1 MSPSGEIPLDSV
13 KIEEGVSNIGEPV
26 RDTLFMGE
34 AVAVKSSVVL
44 SRRGRSG
51 VRVRI
56 VGSASVG
63 WVEAAEA
70 WGVRCR
76 GCGSGAW
83 QLRCD

>member
-1 MSPSGEIPLDSV
+1 MDSV
-13 KIEEGVSNIGEPV
+13 MMEEGVSNIGEPV
-26 RDTLFMGE
+26 RDTLLRGE

-56 VGSASVG
+56 VGSASIG

-70 WGVRCR
+70 WGCAV
-76 GCGSGAW
+76 GGAAFTFF
-83 QLRCD
+83 L